1 MKQFEDYLA
10 NSLSRGYRNHRLT
23 ANEHDGRIDFEIG
36 PEGEKPELAFTAFGC
51 VVRIRPEDHA
61 NGVRRS
67 TESGMDSTG

>member
-51 VVRIRPEDHA
+51 VVRHRPEEQKD
-61 NGVRRS
+61 
-67 TESGMDSTG
+67 ES